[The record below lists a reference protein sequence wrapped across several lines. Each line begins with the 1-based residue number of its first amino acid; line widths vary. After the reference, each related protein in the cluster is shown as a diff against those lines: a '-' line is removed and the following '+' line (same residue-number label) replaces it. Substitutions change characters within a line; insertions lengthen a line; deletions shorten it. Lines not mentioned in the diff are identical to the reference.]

1 MAQFSYLVPLAGQ
14 GPGYVVPFLLKEAR
28 GSRCHDIASES
39 SNICGSGTKLPDSQ
53 QPDSQ
58 MITQC
63 QTRPRIDI
71 SEELLP
77 LRSEDAHLAR
87 TALEQASLS
96 LHTHEACALVATC
109 RGLHTF
115 LESRPC
121 EYWDDCQSG
130 RYSQSTVWLHQVT
143 SLKNVGQLVM
153 LGRFLQL
160 IGRMDFM
167 RQSQIM
173 SLTRVLQN
181 EITGAAKG
189 GDAFEAVTNRLLI
202 TWSFEPQSMI
212 DLLGGHISEE
222 VSSQEYVFRFRY
234 GISFMTKL
242 VISKASMGNPELT
255 LRLSPV
261 EMAGEYLSR
270 IDIKVRCSVIYPDE
284 DDSIMTLKPAI
295 GGANVEPSK
304 GPIEDVGT
312 VVPDNSILSDL
323 RTRGQLLS
331 LVCVTVPRWIGAAS
345 WP

>member
-1 MAQFSYLVPLAGQ
+1 M
-14 GPGYVVPFLLKEAR
+14 
-28 GSRCHDIASES
+28 
-39 SNICGSGTKLPDSQ
+39 CGSGTKPADSQ
-53 QPDSQ
+53 QADSQ
-58 MITQC
+58 MITEC
-63 QTRPRIDI
+63 KTRRRIDI
-71 SEELLP
+71 SEELWP
-77 LRSEDAHLAR
+77 LSSEDTHLAR

-96 LHTHEACALVATC
+96 LHTHEACALAATC
-109 RGLHTF
+109 RGLRTF

-153 LGRFLQL
+153 LGRYLQL

-167 RQSQIM
+167 RQNQIL

-181 EITGAAKG
+181 EAMGAAKVG
-189 GDAFEAVTNRLLI
+189 NAFDAVTNRFLI

-212 DLLGGHISEE
+212 DLLEGHNSEE

-261 EMAGEYLSR
+261 EMVGEYLTR
-270 IDIKVRCSVIYPDE
+270 IDIKVRCSVIYPDV
-284 DDSIMTLKPAI
+284 DDSIMTLKPAV
-295 GGANVEPSK
+295 GGANIERSK
-304 GPIEDVGT
+304 GPIEEDVGM
-312 VVPDNSILSDL
+312 VVPDNSILSDS
-323 RTRGQLLS
+323 RSRGQLLS
-331 LVCVTVPRWIGAAS
+331 LVCVTVPRWIGSAS